1 MGVEE
6 TLLGKPVAYPSRYD
20 PSLLRRLARQPAR
33 RELGLGAPLPFFGE
47 DVWRCYELSW
57 LTASGVPRIGVL
69 RLRVPCE
76 SPAMVESK
84 SLKLYLNS
92 FAQTVF
98 RHPAEVAASV
108 EEEVGRIVQAPVAA
122 AIESPS
128 APAAGAFD
136 AVCLDDLQVD
146 VVDYEPNPKLL
157 RALDEE
163 GADAACTHLFRSVCP
178 VTGQPDAASLCLSW
192 RGRKL
197 DRGSLLAYLV
207 SFRNEAAFHEQ
218 VVERI
223 FADVRAA
230 TEARELT
237 VDGRFLRRGGID
249 INPYRSTTPGAAPDI
264 RLPRQ

>member
-1 MGVEE
+1 MED
-6 TLLGKPVAYPSRYD
+6 TLLGKPVRYPSRYD
-20 PSLLRRLARQPAR
+20 PSLLRGLSREPAR
-33 RELGLGAPLPFFGE
+33 RTLDLGQPLPFFGE

-57 LTASGVPRIGVL
+57 LTASGLPRIGVL
-69 RLRVPCE
+69 RLRVPCD

-92 FAQTVF
+92 LAQTAF
-98 RHPAEVAASV
+98 RHSAEVAASI
-108 EEEVGRIVQAPVAA
+108 EDEVGRVVQAPVVAV
-122 AIESPS
+122 IEPPS
-128 APAAGAFD
+128 ASAASAFD
-136 AVCLDDLQVD
+136 AVCLDDMQVD
-146 VVDYEPNPKLL
+146 IVDYDPNPKLL
-157 RALDEE
+157 KALDGE
-163 GADAACTHLFRSVCP
+163 GAEAVCTHLFRSVCP
-178 VTGQPDAASLCLSW
+178 VTGQPDWASLFLSW

-197 DRGSLLAYLV
+197 HRGSLLAYLV

-230 TEARELT
+230 TDAQELT

-249 INPYRSTTPGAAPDI
+249 INPYRSTMPGPAPDI